1 MKQKFEFM
9 DFMIYLLCGLF
20 TLLCFYP
27 IYNTFINTISDNRLV
42 TAGRVMWYPLG
53 LHFKNFQQFFRL
65 TGLIRA
71 TMVSVA
77 RTALGTLLS
86 VFTVSFM
93 AYAIT
98 RPEYWLRKVWYR
110 FIIATMYLSAGLI
123 PGYLLMYNLRLT
135 NNFLVY
141 IIGGLAPAPF
151 YLVLVK
157 TFIESIPFSMDESAE
172 IDGAGYIRRYFQVNM
187 PLCKP
192 ILATIIVFTAV
203 GQWNAVMDTV
213 IYMSNDK
220 WYTLQIVLYKFMIE
234 ADRLANTMRQLGTTG
249 GAMSEEMLRTKISP
263 AGVRYTATV
272 VIITPILLVY
282 PFMQRYFVKGIM
294 IGAIKG

>member
-1 MKQKFEFM
+1 MKSRFGMM
-9 DFMIYLLCGLF
+9 DVLIYVFCGLF
-20 TLLCFYP
+20 TILCFYP
-27 IYNTFINTISDNRLV
+27 IYNTFINAVSDNRLV
-42 TAGRVMWYPLG
+42 SAGRVMWRPVGFHL
-53 LHFKNFQQFFRL
+53 KNFEQFFRMS
-65 TGLIRA
+65 GLFRA
-71 TMVSVA
+71 TCVSIARTILGTALSVA
-77 RTALGTLLS
+77 
-86 VFTVSFM
+86 TVSFM

-98 RPEYWLRKVWYR
+98 RQELWHRKFCYR

-123 PGYLLMYNLRLT
+123 PGYLLMYNLRLV

-141 IIGGLAPAPF
+141 IIGGTAPSAF
-151 YLVLVK
+151 NMILVK
-157 TFIESIPFSMDESAE
+157 TYIESLSNSLDESAE
-172 IDGAGYIRRYFQVNM
+172 IDGAGYFRRFLMVNM

-213 IYMSNDK
+213 IYMSNDR
-220 WYTLQIVLYKFMIE
+220 WYTLQIILYKFLNE
-234 ADRLANTMRQLGTTG
+234 ANKLAAIMRDPTSGVKVT
-249 GAMSEEMLRTKISP
+249 EEMLRTTISP

-272 VIITPILLVY
+272 VIITPILMVY